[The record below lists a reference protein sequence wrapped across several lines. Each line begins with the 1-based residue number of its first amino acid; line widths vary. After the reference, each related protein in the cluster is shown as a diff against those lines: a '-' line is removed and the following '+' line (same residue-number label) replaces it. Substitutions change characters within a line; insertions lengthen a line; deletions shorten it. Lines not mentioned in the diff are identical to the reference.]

1 MFNDGCVLREFITL
15 ALLFYPYQNHA
26 MDTIIIS
33 LLVVSVIIVIFILIK
48 VSSKGG
54 DNGLSTEIE
63 KRIDFMD
70 RNLNRMEAVVNDGF
84 KQNREEL
91 TNSLASFQQTF
102 LETLREISR
111 NQTDQLNSMREQ
123 SERNITVL
131 NKTLEEKLTAL
142 IEKNEKS
149 NKENRDE
156 LTRNFVFISERMK
169 ERLDENSNQQKE
181 QNALTIKQLEA
192 VTVKLDE
199 KLNQLAEQFRVNTTE
214 SRISLDNSLKEF
226 RESFTNNVK
235 EFNDLQK
242 SKFDELNT
250 KQAELVTITEL
261 KLEKMRETVDE
272 KLQKTLEVRLGQ
284 SFELVSKQLE
294 SVQKGLGEMQTLAS
308 DVGGLKRVLSNV
320 KTRGVMGEILLGN
333 ILEQIMA
340 PEQYEANVKTK
351 RSSGDF
357 VEFAIKLPGKDQK
370 DGQVYLPI
378 DAKFPQEAYHL
389 LQIAYDEASPA
400 KVEEAT
406 KILATSI
413 RKFAKDIRD
422 KYLDPPFT
430 TDFGIMFLP
439 IEGLYAEVVRN
450 TDLVEQLQREFK
462 IIITGP
468 TTLAAILNSLQ
479 MGFKTLAIQQRSS
492 EVWQILGEVKT
503 EFGKFGGILDKAH
516 KKITEAGNAIDLL
529 VTTRTKAINRKLR
542 DIQLLPSSIE
552 PSLLDQGLFDDEKE
566 ENEEVVE

>member
-1 MFNDGCVLREFITL
+1 MEIL
-15 ALLFYPYQNHA
+15 
-26 MDTIIIS
+26 IIS
-33 LLVVSVIIVIFILIK
+33 LLALTILITVFILVK
-48 VSSKGG
+48 LSAKSAE
-54 DNGLSTEIE
+54 NGLSSEIE
-63 KRIDFMD
+63 KRFEFMD
-70 RNLNRMEAVVNDGF
+70 RNLNRMELVVNEGF

-91 TNSLASFQQTF
+91 SKTLATFQQTF

-111 NQTDQLNSMREQ
+111 NQTDQLNGMREQ
-123 SERNITVL
+123 NERNIAVL
-131 NKTLEEKLTAL
+131 NKTLEEKLTVL
-142 IEKNEKS
+142 TEKNEKS

-156 LTRNFVFISERMK
+156 LNRSFVFINDRIK
-169 ERLDENSNQQKE
+169 ERADESSNQQKE
-181 QNALTIKQLEA
+181 QNTLTIKQLEA
-192 VTVKLDE
+192 VTAKLDE
-199 KLNQLAEQFRVNTTE
+199 KLNQLAEHFRTNILE
-214 SRISLDNSLKEF
+214 SRASLENSLKDF
-226 RESFTNNVK
+226 RESFSANVK
-235 EFNDLQK
+235 EFNDMQK
-242 SKFDELNT
+242 LKFDELNT
-250 KQAELVTITEL
+250 KQGELVNITEQ

-272 KLQKTLEVRLGQ
+272 KLQKTLETRLGQ

-320 KTRGVMGEILLGN
+320 KTRGVMGEIQLGN

-340 PEQYEANVKTK
+340 PEQYQANVKTK
-351 RSSGDF
+351 KTSGDF
-357 VEFAIKLPGKDQK
+357 VEFAIKLPGRDIK
-370 DGQVYLPI
+370 DGHVYLPI

-389 LQIAYDEASPA
+389 LQIAYDEANPV

-406 KILATSI
+406 KTLATSI

-450 TDLVEQLQREFK
+450 TDLIEQLQREFK

-503 EFGKFGGILDKAH
+503 EFGKFGGILEKAQ
-516 KKITEAGNAIDLL
+516 KKITEAGNEIDTLVGSRTRAIE
-529 VTTRTKAINRKLR
+529 RKLR
-542 DIQLLPSSIE
+542 KVHVLPYAAE
-552 PSLLDQGLFDDEKE
+552 PTLLDESLFDDEKE
-566 ENEEVVE
+566 EESL